1 MTAWKI
7 GKANILL
14 LALIT
19 LVLAFELSDD
29 LHLWRPGK
37 VVWDFRKSNAV
48 SIVGWPSDPQSHYW
62 LYPRMDFNLTVI
74 LPGGQTI
81 SGKMRLAGFERTGY
95 KLEEVKFSG
104 EVNSLAYWSPR
115 LHALMVDLHFKK
127 SDLKLFDRFC
137 AQSTTQNYYSRDIDF
152 EQRKT
157 TPFLGFELQD
167 LRDDDP
173 APQTSHSWA
182 PTFIEYWFTVD
193 QMIAIDVARE
203 KRATAAVPKD
213 KPALWDFRKAHT
225 LTQIGVTAKALGPL
239 PVYPVANFP
248 LTMRFPGGRTFSTP
262 HAGTILFQLSGNTV
276 QSLNM
281 AGDKADLQV
290 WKRRVYGWLK
300 TLKFP
305 PAASAKFATYLKD
318 RRLHYA
324 HHDVTLRDSNSYPA
338 VEIDLVRL
346 HRHKNGR
353 RLYNGG
359 LEVYWLHN
367 MPSGY

>member
-7 GKANILL
+7 GKFNVLL

-48 SIVGWPSDPQSHYW
+48 SIVGWPSDPQRHFW
-62 LYPRMDFNLTVI
+62 FFPRLDFNATVI

-81 SGKMRLAGFERTGY
+81 SGKIRVADFFRAGNKLASFD
-95 KLEEVKFSG
+95 VSG
-104 EVNSLAYWSPR
+104 EANTLAYWKPR
-115 LHALMVDLHFKK
+115 LHALMVDLHFKN

-137 AQSTTQNYYSRDIDF
+137 AHGTTQNYYSRDIVF

-157 TPFLGFELQD
+157 TPLLEFEFQD

-173 APQTSHSWA
+173 APQTSHRWD
-182 PTFIEYWFTVD
+182 PTFSEYWTPGGLGN
-193 QMIAIDVARE
+193 IGKRPLAI
-203 KRATAAVPKD
+203 VPKD

-239 PVYPVANFP
+239 PVYPAANFP
-248 LTMRFPGGRTFSTP
+248 LTMRFPGGRTFSTA

-318 RRLHYA
+318 RHLHYA